1 MTISRR
7 VDGTQGFRQVCG
19 LFPSPTQKKLKRRRW
34 GSWHTCNPSTSE
46 AQEGGSSIQGSWDYT
61 LRLCP
66 RSLPTPQEEE
76 EDKELEEE
84 GEEENNSS
92 SNNKRS
98 EASKIKSHLLHLDGG
113 CKCVCYIV
121 FFQRLSLPFHL
132 VRK

>member
-98 EASKIKSHLLHLDGG
+98 EASKIKSHLLHLDGDASVSATLFSFKD
-113 CKCVCYIV
+113 CLYPST
-121 FFQRLSLPFHL
+121 L
-132 VRK
+132 